1 MPATLYID
9 DSEVIDGLNDLLQI
23 LRGPQPILTEIGEYM
38 TGATKERFAD
48 GVGPD
53 GVRWVMNSQA
63 TIEAHLGRYR
73 RTTRKDGRINARGA
87 AVVQSKRPLIGEGR
101 SLSTQ
106 IYYTVSSDELRVG
119 SPMKYAAMQHFG
131 GTKAQFP
138 HLWGDI
144 PARPFMGLSDPDER
158 EISHIVGRYLSGRSG

>member
-23 LRGPQPILTEIGEYM
+23 LRGPQPILTEIGEYLV
-38 TGATKERFAD
+38 GSTKQRFAD

-87 AVVQSKRPLIGEGR
+87 AVVQSKRPLIGESR

-106 IYYTVSSDELRVG
+106 IYYNVSSDELRVG
-119 SPMKYAAMQHFG
+119 SPMQYAAMQQFG
-131 GTKAQFP
+131 GKKSEFG

-144 PARPFMGLSDPDER
+144 PARPFLGISDSDER
-158 EISHIVGRYLSGRSG
+158 EIGDIVSRYLSGRSG